1 MSDYKD
7 METQYGMLLKFMNQ
21 SRSKYMGLDLT
32 YNFEL
37 CYTCYHSP
45 ENRISVDIF
54 AEGKFDLPIR
64 TKQMFRNMF
73 IEFFLKD
80 SKYFNIPSSTIR
92 LLDFNNISLNGE
104 RLGDR
109 ITMDDIFKKDLVE
122 VESKLKK
129 YYSIDIADNP
139 QGSFKLEVFDNDL
152 KTYIE
157 VLDEDSLMYTVDIKD
172 SQKMTLNGNEFNKNT
187 IVDFLDSVDLGE
199 DNSFTPPT
207 KSQPVRKMDPDSI
220 FESISNAVWE
230 TSAEGDGASLE
241 LFWNKLMSNGMNY
254 QNHFMENIGML
265 SVVNLNSYDGMI
277 NDNMHNYNTE
287 SQVEVLSIFV
297 GWLESNKGKYK
308 L

>member
-1 MSDYKD
+1 MSID
-7 METQYGMLLKFMNQ
+7 TQYGMLFKFMNQ

-32 YNFEL
+32 YDFEL
-37 CYTCYHSP
+37 LP

-54 AEGKFDLPIR
+54 AEGNFDLPIR

-73 IEFFLKD
+73 MEFFLKD
-80 SKYFNIPSSTIR
+80 SKYFNIPRSTVG
-92 LLDFNNISLNGE
+92 LLDFNNILLNGE

-109 ITMDDIFKKDLVE
+109 ITMDDNFKKDLVN

-129 YYSIDIADNP
+129 YYSIDIADYP
-139 QGSFKLEVFDNDL
+139 QGSFRLESFDNDL

-157 VLDEDSLMYTVDIKD
+157 ILDEDSLMYTVDIKD
-172 SQKMTLNGNEFNKNT
+172 SQKITLNGNEFNKNT
-187 IVDFLDSVDLGE
+187 IVDFLDSVDIGSP
-199 DNSFTPPT
+199 DT
-207 KSQPVRKMDPDSI
+207 DPDSI

-230 TSAEGDGASLE
+230 NSVEGDGTSLE
-241 LFWNKLMSNGMNY
+241 LFWDKLMSNGMNY
-254 QNHFMENIGML
+254 QNYFMENIGML
-265 SVVNLNSYDGMI
+265 SVVNLNSYDGMF

-287 SQVEVLSIFV
+287 SQSEVLSIFV

>member
-1 MSDYKD
+1 MVMSID
-7 METQYGMLLKFMNQ
+7 TQYGMLFKFMNQ
-21 SRSKYMGLDLT
+21 SRSNYMGLDLT

-37 CYTCYHSP
+37 LP

-73 IEFFLKD
+73 MEFFVKD
-80 SKYFNIPSSTIR
+80 SKYFNIPKSAVG

-109 ITMDDIFKKDLVE
+109 ITMDDNFKKDLVD

-139 QGSFKLEVFDNDL
+139 QGSFKLEAFDNDL

-157 VLDEDSLMYTVDIKD
+157 ILDEDSLMYTVDIKE
-172 SQKMTLNGNEFNKNT
+172 SQKITLNGNEFNKDT
-187 IVDFLDSVDLGE
+187 IIDFLDSVDLGE
-199 DNSFTPPT
+199 DNSFTSPT
-207 KSQPVRKMDPDSI
+207 KSEPVRKMGPDLI

-230 TSAEGDGASLE
+230 NSVEGDGTSLE
-241 LFWNKLMSNGMNY
+241 LFWDKLMSNGMNY
-254 QNHFMENIGML
+254 QNHFMENMGML
-265 SVVNLNSYDGMI
+265 SVVNLNSYDGMF

-287 SQVEVLSIFV
+287 SQSEALSIFV
-297 GWLESNKGKYK
+297 GWLETNKGKYK

>member
-1 MSDYKD
+1 MVMSID
-7 METQYGMLLKFMNQ
+7 TQYGMLFKFMNQ
-21 SRSKYMGLDLT
+21 SRSNYMGLDLT

-37 CYTCYHSP
+37 LP

-73 IEFFLKD
+73 MEFFVKD
-80 SKYFNIPSSTIR
+80 SKYFNIPKSTVG

-109 ITMDDIFKKDLVE
+109 LTMDNNFKKDLVDIE
-122 VESKLKK
+122 GKLKK
-129 YYSIDIADNP
+129 YYSIDLEDNP
-139 QGSFKLEVFDNDL
+139 QGSFKLESFDNDL
-152 KTYIE
+152 KSYID
-157 VLDEDSLMYTVDIKD
+157 LIDEDSMMYTVNIDDTKKI
-172 SQKMTLNGNEFNKNT
+172 TLNGNEFNRNT

-199 DNSFTPPT
+199 DNSITRPT
-207 KSQPVRKMDPDSI
+207 KQQPFTRKVDPDAI
-220 FESISNAVWE
+220 FESISNCVWE
-230 TSAEGDGASLE
+230 NSVEGDGTSLG
-241 LFWNKLMSNGMNY
+241 LFWDKLMSNGMNY
-254 QNHFMENIGML
+254 QNYFMENVGML
-265 SVVNLNSYDGMI
+265 SVVNLRTYDGMF

-287 SQVEVLSIFV
+287 SQSEILSMFV

>member
-1 MSDYKD
+1 MSID
-7 METQYGMLLKFMNQ
+7 TQYGMLFKFMNQ
-21 SRSKYMGLDLT
+21 SRSNYMGLDLT

-37 CYTCYHSP
+37 LP

-73 IEFFLKD
+73 MEFFVKD
-80 SKYFNIPSSTIR
+80 SKYFNIPKSTVG

-109 ITMDDIFKKDLVE
+109 ITMDNNFKKDLVDIDG
-122 VESKLKK
+122 KLKK
-129 YYSIDIADNP
+129 YYSIDLEDNP
-139 QGSFKLEVFDNDL
+139 QGSFKLESFDNDL
-152 KTYIE
+152 KSYID
-157 VLDEDSLMYTVDIKD
+157 LIDEDSMMYTVNIDDTKKI
-172 SQKMTLNGNEFNKNT
+172 TLNGNEFNRNT

-199 DNSFTPPT
+199 DNSITRPT
-207 KSQPVRKMDPDSI
+207 KQQPFTRKMDPDAI
-220 FESISNAVWE
+220 FESISNCVWE
-230 TSAEGDGASLE
+230 NSVEGDGTSLG
-241 LFWNKLMSNGMNY
+241 LFWDKLMSNGMNY
-254 QNHFMENIGML
+254 QNYFMENVGML
-265 SVVNLNSYDGMI
+265 SVVNLRTYDGMF

-287 SQVEVLSIFV
+287 SQSEILSMFV

>member
-1 MSDYKD
+1 MSID
-7 METQYGMLLKFMNQ
+7 TQYGMLFKFMNQ

-32 YNFEL
+32 YDFEL
-37 CYTCYHSP
+37 LP

-54 AEGKFDLPIR
+54 AEGNFDLPIR

-73 IEFFLKD
+73 MEFFLKD
-80 SKYFNIPSSTIR
+80 SKYFNIPRSTVG
-92 LLDFNNISLNGE
+92 LLDFNNILLNGE

-109 ITMDDIFKKDLVE
+109 ITMDDNFKKDLVN

-129 YYSIDIADNP
+129 YYSIDIADYP
-139 QGSFKLEVFDNDL
+139 QGSFRLESFDNDL

-157 VLDEDSLMYTVDIKD
+157 ILDEDSLMYTVYIKD
-172 SQKMTLNGNEFNKNT
+172 SQKITLNGNEFNRNT
-187 IVDFLDSVDLGE
+187 IVDFLDSVDIGSP
-199 DNSFTPPT
+199 DT
-207 KSQPVRKMDPDSI
+207 DPDSI

-230 TSAEGDGASLE
+230 NSVEGDGTSLE
-241 LFWNKLMSNGMNY
+241 LFWDKLMSNGMNY
-254 QNHFMENIGML
+254 QNYFMENIGML
-265 SVVNLNSYDGMI
+265 SVVNLNSYDGMF

-287 SQVEVLSIFV
+287 SQAEVLSIFV

>member
-1 MSDYKD
+1 MVMSID
-7 METQYGMLLKFMNQ
+7 TQYGMLFKFMNQ
-21 SRSKYMGLDLT
+21 SRSNYMGLDLT

-37 CYTCYHSP
+37 LP

-73 IEFFLKD
+73 MEFFVKD
-80 SKYFNIPSSTIR
+80 SKYFNIPKSTVG

-109 ITMDDIFKKDLVE
+109 ITMDNNFKKDLVDIDG
-122 VESKLKK
+122 KLKK
-129 YYSIDIADNP
+129 YYSIDLEDYP
-139 QGSFKLEVFDNDL
+139 QGSFKLESFDNDL
-152 KTYIE
+152 KSYID
-157 VLDEDSLMYTVDIKD
+157 LIDEDSMMYTVNIDDTKKI
-172 SQKMTLNGNEFNKNT
+172 TLNGNEFNRNT

-199 DNSFTPPT
+199 DNSITRPT
-207 KSQPVRKMDPDSI
+207 KQQPFTRKMDPDAI
-220 FESISNAVWE
+220 FESISNCVWE
-230 TSAEGDGASLE
+230 NSVEGDGTSLE
-241 LFWNKLMSNGMNY
+241 LFWDKLMSNGMNY
-254 QNHFMENIGML
+254 QNYFMENVGML
-265 SVVNLNSYDGMI
+265 SVVNLRTYDGMF

-287 SQVEVLSIFV
+287 SQSEILSMFV

>member
-1 MSDYKD
+1 MVMSID
-7 METQYGMLLKFMNQ
+7 TQYGMLFKFMNQ
-21 SRSKYMGLDLT
+21 SRSNYMGLDLT

-37 CYTCYHSP
+37 LP

-73 IEFFLKD
+73 MEFFVKD
-80 SKYFNIPSSTIR
+80 SKYFNIPKSTVG

-109 ITMDDIFKKDLVE
+109 ITMDNNFKKDLVDIDG
-122 VESKLKK
+122 KLKK
-129 YYSIDIADNP
+129 YYSIDLEDNP
-139 QGSFKLEVFDNDL
+139 QGSFKLESFDNDL
-152 KTYIE
+152 KSYID
-157 VLDEDSLMYTVDIKD
+157 LIDEDSMMYTVNIDNAKKI
-172 SQKMTLNGNEFNKNT
+172 TLNGNEFNRNT

-199 DNSFTPPT
+199 DNSITRPT
-207 KSQPVRKMDPDSI
+207 KQQPFTRKMDPDAI
-220 FESISNAVWE
+220 FESISNCVWE
-230 TSAEGDGASLE
+230 NSVEGDGTSLG
-241 LFWNKLMSNGMNY
+241 LFWDKLMSNGMNY
-254 QNHFMENIGML
+254 QNYFMENVGML
-265 SVVNLNSYDGMI
+265 SVVNLRTYDGMF

-287 SQVEVLSIFV
+287 SQSEILSMFV

>member
-1 MSDYKD
+1 MSMSID
-7 METQYGMLLKFMNQ
+7 TQYGMLFKFMNQ

-32 YNFEL
+32 YDFEL
-37 CYTCYHSP
+37 LP

-54 AEGKFDLPIR
+54 AEGNFDLPIR

-73 IEFFLKD
+73 MEFFLKD
-80 SKYFNIPSSTIR
+80 SKYFNIPRSTVG
-92 LLDFNNISLNGE
+92 LLDFNNILLNGE

-109 ITMDDIFKKDLVE
+109 ITMDDNFKKDLVN

-129 YYSIDIADNP
+129 YYSIDIADYP
-139 QGSFKLEVFDNDL
+139 QGSFRLESFDNDL

-157 VLDEDSLMYTVDIKD
+157 ILDEDSLMYTVDIKD
-172 SQKMTLNGNEFNKNT
+172 SQKITLNGNEFNRNT
-187 IVDFLDSVDLGE
+187 IVDFLDSVDIGSP
-199 DNSFTPPT
+199 DT
-207 KSQPVRKMDPDSI
+207 DPDSI

-230 TSAEGDGASLE
+230 NSVEGDGTSLE
-241 LFWNKLMSNGMNY
+241 LFWDKLMSNGMNY
-254 QNHFMENIGML
+254 QNYFMENIGML
-265 SVVNLNSYDGMI
+265 SVVNLNSYDGMF

-287 SQVEVLSIFV
+287 SQAEVLSIFV

>member
-1 MSDYKD
+1 MVMSID
-7 METQYGMLLKFMNQ
+7 TQYGMLFKFMNQ
-21 SRSKYMGLDLT
+21 SRSNYMGLDLT

-37 CYTCYHSP
+37 LP

-73 IEFFLKD
+73 MEFFVKD
-80 SKYFNIPSSTIR
+80 SKYFNIPKSTVG

-109 ITMDDIFKKDLVE
+109 ITMDNNFKKDLVDIDG
-122 VESKLKK
+122 KLKK
-129 YYSIDIADNP
+129 YYSIDLEDNP
-139 QGSFKLEVFDNDL
+139 QGSFKLESFDNDL
-152 KTYIE
+152 KSYID
-157 VLDEDSLMYTVDIKD
+157 LIDEDSMMYTVNIDDTKKI
-172 SQKMTLNGNEFNKNT
+172 TLNGNEFNRNT

-199 DNSFTPPT
+199 DNSITRPT
-207 KSQPVRKMDPDSI
+207 KQQPFTRKMDPDAI
-220 FESISNAVWE
+220 FESISNCVWE
-230 TSAEGDGASLE
+230 NSVEGDGTSLE
-241 LFWNKLMSNGMNY
+241 LFWDKLMSNGMNY
-254 QNHFMENIGML
+254 QNYFMENVGML
-265 SVVNLNSYDGMI
+265 SVVNLRTYDGMF

-287 SQVEVLSIFV
+287 SQSEILSMFV

>member
-1 MSDYKD
+1 MSID
-7 METQYGMLLKFMNQ
+7 TQYGMLFKFMNQ
-21 SRSKYMGLDLT
+21 SRSNYMGLDLT

-37 CYTCYHSP
+37 LP

-73 IEFFLKD
+73 MEFFLKD
-80 SKYFNIPSSTIR
+80 SKYFNIPRSTVG
-92 LLDFNNISLNGE
+92 LLDFNNILLNGE

-109 ITMDDIFKKDLVE
+109 ITMDDNFKKDLVD

-129 YYSIDIADNP
+129 YYSIDIADYP
-139 QGSFKLEVFDNDL
+139 QGSFRLESFDNDL

-157 VLDEDSLMYTVDIKD
+157 ILDEDSLMYTVDIKD
-172 SQKMTLNGNEFNKNT
+172 SQKITLNGNEFNKNT
-187 IVDFLDSVDLGE
+187 IVDFLDSVDIGSP
-199 DNSFTPPT
+199 DT
-207 KSQPVRKMDPDSI
+207 DPDSI

-230 TSAEGDGASLE
+230 NSVEGDGTSLE
-241 LFWNKLMSNGMNY
+241 LFWDKLMSNGMNY
-254 QNHFMENIGML
+254 QNYFMENIGML
-265 SVVNLNSYDGMI
+265 SVVNLNSYDGMF
-277 NDNMHNYNTE
+277 NDNMNNYNTE
-287 SQVEVLSIFV
+287 SQSEILSMFV

>member
-1 MSDYKD
+1 MVMSID
-7 METQYGMLLKFMNQ
+7 TQYGMLFKFMNQ
-21 SRSKYMGLDLT
+21 SRSNYMGLDLT

-37 CYTCYHSP
+37 LP

-73 IEFFLKD
+73 MEFFVKD
-80 SKYFNIPSSTIR
+80 SKYFNIPKSTVG

-109 ITMDDIFKKDLVE
+109 ITMDNNFKKDLVDID
-122 VESKLKK
+122 SKLKK
-129 YYSIDIADNP
+129 YYSIDIEDYP
-139 QGSFKLEVFDNDL
+139 QGSFKLESFDNDL
-152 KTYIE
+152 KSYID
-157 VLDEDSLMYTVDIKD
+157 LIDEDSMMYTVNIDNTKKI
-172 SQKMTLNGNEFNKNT
+172 TLNGNEFNRNT

-199 DNSFTPPT
+199 DNSFTRPT
-207 KSQPVRKMDPDSI
+207 KQQPFTKKMDPDAI

-230 TSAEGDGASLE
+230 NSVEGDGTSLE
-241 LFWNKLMSNGMNY
+241 LFWDKLMSNGMNY
-254 QNHFMENIGML
+254 QNYFMENLGML
-265 SVVNLNSYDGMI
+265 SVVNLATYDGMF

-287 SQVEVLSIFV
+287 SQSEVLSIFV
-297 GWLESNKGKYK
+297 GWLETNKGKYK

>member
-1 MSDYKD
+1 MVMSID
-7 METQYGMLLKFMNQ
+7 TQYGMLFKFMNQ
-21 SRSKYMGLDLT
+21 SRSNYMGLDLT

-37 CYTCYHSP
+37 LP

-73 IEFFLKD
+73 MEFFVKD
-80 SKYFNIPSSTIR
+80 SKYFNIPRSSVG

-109 ITMDDIFKKDLVE
+109 ITMDDNFKKDLVD

-139 QGSFKLEVFDNDL
+139 HGSFKLEAFDNDL

-157 VLDEDSLMYTVDIKD
+157 ILDEDSLMYTVDIKE
-172 SQKMTLNGNEFNKNT
+172 SQKITLNGNEFNKDT
-187 IVDFLDSVDLGE
+187 IIDFLDSVDLGE
-199 DNSFTPPT
+199 DNSFTSPT
-207 KSQPVRKMDPDSI
+207 KSQPVRKMDPDLI

-230 TSAEGDGASLE
+230 NSVEGDGTSLE
-241 LFWNKLMSNGMNY
+241 LFWDKLMSNGMNY
-254 QNHFMENIGML
+254 QNHFMENMGML
-265 SVVNLNSYDGMI
+265 SVVNLNSYDGMF

-287 SQVEVLSIFV
+287 SQSEVLSIFV
-297 GWLESNKGKYK
+297 GWLETNKGKYK

>member
-1 MSDYKD
+1 MSMSID
-7 METQYGMLLKFMNQ
+7 TQYGMLFKFMNQ

-32 YNFEL
+32 YDFEL
-37 CYTCYHSP
+37 LP

-54 AEGKFDLPIR
+54 AEGNFDLPIR

-73 IEFFLKD
+73 MEFFLKD
-80 SKYFNIPSSTIR
+80 SKYFNIPRSTVG
-92 LLDFNNISLNGE
+92 LLDFNNILLNGE

-109 ITMDDIFKKDLVE
+109 ITMDDNFKKDLVN

-129 YYSIDIADNP
+129 YYSIDIADYP
-139 QGSFKLEVFDNDL
+139 QGSFRLESFDNDL

-157 VLDEDSLMYTVDIKD
+157 ILDEDSLMYTVDIKD
-172 SQKMTLNGNEFNKNT
+172 SKKITLNGNEFNKNT
-187 IVDFLDSVDLGE
+187 IVDFLDSVDIGSP
-199 DNSFTPPT
+199 DTDT
-207 KSQPVRKMDPDSI
+207 DSI

-230 TSAEGDGASLE
+230 NSVEGDGTSLE
-241 LFWNKLMSNGMNY
+241 LFWDKLMSNGMNY
-254 QNHFMENIGML
+254 QNYFMENVGML
-265 SVVNLNSYDGMI
+265 SVVNLNSYDGMF

-287 SQVEVLSIFV
+287 SQAEVLSIFV

>member
-1 MSDYKD
+1 MVISID
-7 METQYGMLLKFMNQ
+7 TQYGMLFKFMNQ
-21 SRSKYMGLDLT
+21 SRSNYMGLDLT

-37 CYTCYHSP
+37 LP

-73 IEFFLKD
+73 MEFFVKD
-80 SKYFNIPSSTIR
+80 SKYFNIPKSTVG

-109 ITMDDIFKKDLVE
+109 ITMDNNFKKDLVDIDG
-122 VESKLKK
+122 KLKK
-129 YYSIDIADNP
+129 YYSIDLEDNP
-139 QGSFKLEVFDNDL
+139 QGSFKLESFDNDL
-152 KTYIE
+152 KSYID
-157 VLDEDSLMYTVDIKD
+157 LIDEDSMMYTVNIDDTKKI
-172 SQKMTLNGNEFNKNT
+172 TLNGNEFNRNT

-199 DNSFTPPT
+199 DNSITRPT
-207 KSQPVRKMDPDSI
+207 KQQPFTRKMDPDAI
-220 FESISNAVWE
+220 FESISNCVWE
-230 TSAEGDGASLE
+230 NSVEGDGTSLE
-241 LFWNKLMSNGMNY
+241 LFWDKLMSNGMNY
-254 QNHFMENIGML
+254 QNYFMENVGML
-265 SVVNLNSYDGMI
+265 SVVNLRTYDGMF

-287 SQVEVLSIFV
+287 SQSEILSMFV